1 MDGCYLA
8 LFLRKANADCLL
20 VVSAKSNQPSIGWPS
35 QGLSIRH
42 EYSLQLFLAFRP
54 CNIAMVP
61 AEISLCK
68 YLRLPMGN
76 FLIIKARLIDISML
90 VTNKNNVSLTN
101 MLSTNF
107 CELSWLLFLSIFFP
121 QNSDWTNLFSETHSK
136 QMLSSTIEN
145 AIVRSLGSYH
155 VW

>member
-20 VVSAKSNQPSIGWPS
+20 VVSAKSNEPSIGWPS

-68 YLRLPMGN
+68 YLRVPMGN
-76 FLIIKARLIDISML
+76 FIDISML
-90 VTNKNNVSLTN
+90 VTKKIMFDLRICFPRIFASCHGYYFQVYSFHKILIGPI
-101 MLSTNF
+101 
-107 CELSWLLFLSIFFP
+107 CFLKPI
-121 QNSDWTNLFSETHSK
+121 QSK
-136 QMLSSTIEN
+136 CYLQLMKMQ
-145 AIVRSLGSYH
+145 
-155 VW
+155 

>member
-20 VVSAKSNQPSIGWPS
+20 VVSAKSNEPSIGWPS

-68 YLRLPMGN
+68 YLRLPMEN
-76 FLIIKARLIDISML
+76 FIDISML

-107 CELSWLLFLSIFFP
+107 CELSWLLFSSILFP

-136 QMLSSTIEN
+136 QMLSTTNGN
-145 AIVRSLGSYH
+145 AKVISLGSYH
-155 VW
+155 VIFGC

>member
-20 VVSAKSNQPSIGWPS
+20 VVSAKSNEPSIGWPS

-76 FLIIKARLIDISML
+76 FLIGFLIL
-90 VTNKNNVSLTN
+90 V
-101 MLSTNF
+101 
-107 CELSWLLFLSIFFP
+107 C
-121 QNSDWTNLFSETHSK
+121 
-136 QMLSSTIEN
+136 
-145 AIVRSLGSYH
+145 
-155 VW
+155 

>member
-20 VVSAKSNQPSIGWPS
+20 VVSAKSNEPSIGWPS

-68 YLRLPMGN
+68 YLRLPMEN
-76 FLIIKARLIDISML
+76 FIDISML
-90 VTNKNNVSLTN
+90 VTNKITFHLRIC
-101 MLSTNF
+101 F
-107 CELSWLLFLSIFFP
+107 PRIF
-121 QNSDWTNLFSETHSK
+121 
-136 QMLSSTIEN
+136 SSCHGYW
-145 AIVRSLGSYH
+145 VQYL
-155 VW
+155 

>member
-1 MDGCYLA
+1 MNLIIKITQSKLIGSFLFLGEMYGCYLA

-20 VVSAKSNQPSIGWPS
+20 VVSAKSNEPSIGWPS

-68 YLRLPMGN
+68 YLRLPMEN
-76 FLIIKARLIDISML
+76 FIDISML
-90 VTNKNNVSLTN
+90 VTNKITFHLRICFPRIFASCHGYYFNY
-101 MLSTNF
+101 NF
-107 CELSWLLFLSIFFP
+107 
-121 QNSDWTNLFSETHSK
+121 
-136 QMLSSTIEN
+136 STIF
-145 AIVRSLGSYH
+145 
-155 VW
+155 

>member
-20 VVSAKSNQPSIGWPS
+20 VVSAKSNEPSIGWPS

-68 YLRLPMGN
+68 YLRVPMGN
-76 FLIIKARLIDISML
+76 FIDISML
-90 VTNKNNVSLTN
+90 VTKDKNNV
-101 MLSTNF
+101 
-107 CELSWLLFLSIFFP
+107 
-121 QNSDWTNLFSETHSK
+121 
-136 QMLSSTIEN
+136 
-145 AIVRSLGSYH
+145 
-155 VW
+155 

>member
-20 VVSAKSNQPSIGWPS
+20 VVSAKSNEPSIGWPS

-76 FLIIKARLIDISML
+76 FLCLWIIHQSVLLVNVFLVPKKVIKARLIDISML
-90 VTNKNNVSLTN
+90 ATNKNNV
-101 MLSTNF
+101 
-107 CELSWLLFLSIFFP
+107 
-121 QNSDWTNLFSETHSK
+121 
-136 QMLSSTIEN
+136 
-145 AIVRSLGSYH
+145 
-155 VW
+155 

>member
-20 VVSAKSNQPSIGWPS
+20 VVSAKSNEPSIGWPS

-68 YLRLPMGN
+68 YLRVPMGN
-76 FLIIKARLIDISML
+76 LPKKVIKARLIDISML
-90 VTNKNNVSLTN
+90 VTNKNNV
-101 MLSTNF
+101 
-107 CELSWLLFLSIFFP
+107 
-121 QNSDWTNLFSETHSK
+121 
-136 QMLSSTIEN
+136 
-145 AIVRSLGSYH
+145 
-155 VW
+155 